1 MIWFGFECFL
11 ILGFLYCSFS
21 FFFILGCPVLQW
33 GWGILFVV
41 LVVGG
46 WVFCWGGFCGIMVSD
61 GEVSKW
67 S

>member
-21 FFFILGCPVLQW
+21 FFFILGCPVSQW

-41 LVVGG
+41 LVVVCCLVSGCFVG
-46 WVFCWGGFCGIMVSD
+46 VVFV
-61 GEVSKW
+61 V
-67 S
+67 